1 VEAGH
6 DYEGL
11 GGRGMRQVVVERHG
25 VPSVEDRPSA

>member
-25 VPSVEDRPSA
+25 LPSVEDRPSA